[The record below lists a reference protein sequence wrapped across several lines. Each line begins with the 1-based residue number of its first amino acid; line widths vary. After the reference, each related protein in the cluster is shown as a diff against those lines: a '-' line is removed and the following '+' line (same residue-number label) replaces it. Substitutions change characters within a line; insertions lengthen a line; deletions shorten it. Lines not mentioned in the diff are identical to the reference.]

1 MEKSEIQQLN
11 SLNKKELDAFE
22 KLFFEYHGRLV
33 LFALKFT
40 GDIDDA
46 KDIVQNVFLALW
58 EKAGDIHTSPKS
70 YLFQSVKNSCLNYKR
85 KIQIEN
91 TLKDDL
97 VNKIIA
103 VEKSLYLTKEDP
115 LQSLL
120 EKELEQKIEEIVA
133 DLPEKCQLVFKLSRK
148 KNLQN
153 KEIAEKLGISIK
165 TVEKH
170 ITTALSVLRKE
181 MTDYL
186 IIVLPLIFLK

>member
-1 MEKSEIQQLN
+1 M
-11 SLNKKELDAFE
+11 
-22 KLFFEYHGRLV
+22 
-33 LFALKFT
+33 
-40 GDIDDA
+40 
-46 KDIVQNVFLALW
+46 
-58 EKAGDIHTSPKS
+58 
-70 YLFQSVKNSCLNYKR
+70 
-85 KIQIEN
+85 
-91 TLKDDL
+91 